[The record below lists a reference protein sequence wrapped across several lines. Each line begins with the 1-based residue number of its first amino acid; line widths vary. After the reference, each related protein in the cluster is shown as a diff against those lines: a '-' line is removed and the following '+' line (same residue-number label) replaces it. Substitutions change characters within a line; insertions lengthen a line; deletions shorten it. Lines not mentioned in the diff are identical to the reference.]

1 MAAVGAAALLPSHPS
16 HASDDSFP
24 TDAMAMLNRFHPPR
38 PDWYAELY
46 ATAMNTSMKSYE
58 AEIEGYKSEL
68 FANLRGQAKQILEIG
83 IGTGPNLKYY
93 ASEGGTS
100 VYGVDPNR
108 KMEKYAQAAAE
119 AAGLPPAN
127 FKFLH
132 AVSESL
138 PLRDASVDAV
148 IGTLVLCSVA
158 DVNLALQEI
167 RRVLKPG
174 GLYLFVE
181 HVAAT
186 DGTVL
191 RFVQQLLDPLQ
202 QTLADGCHLTRK
214 TGKDITEA
222 GFSNVSES
230 LPLRDASVDAVIG
243 TLVLCSVADVNLTL
257 QEVRKVLKPGGIYLF
272 VEHVAAAVLRFVQGL
287 LDPLQQMLADGCHL
301 TRKTG
306 KNITEEGFSNVI
318 VIKLYYQLPR

>member
-1 MAAVGAAALLPSHPS
+1 MLIHAAFSTSLYPKIPYTQKLKAVNSSVSESTTLKDVSFHSQMQNELNQLKKRVEDPLSCSNKFCFCCSRRDFMALVGTAALLPSHPS
-16 HASDDSFP
+16 YASDDSSP
-24 TDAMAMLNRFHPPR
+24 TDPMAMLNRLHPPR
-38 PDWYAELY
+38 PDWYDELY

-93 ASEGGTS
+93 ASEGGIS

-108 KMEKYAQAAAE
+108 KMVKYAQAAAE

-158 DVNLALQEI
+158 DVNLTLQEV

-174 GLYLFVE
+174 GIYLFVE
-181 HVAAT
+181 HVAAA
-186 DGTVL
+186 DGTAL
-191 RFVQQLLDPLQ
+191 RFVQGLLDPLQ

-214 TGKDITEA
+214 TGQNITEA
-222 GFSNVSES
+222 GFST
-230 LPLRDASVDAVIG
+230 VD
-243 TLVLCSVADVNLTL
+243 SR
-257 QEVRKVLKPGGIYLF
+257 Q
-272 VEHVAAAVLRFVQGL
+272 AVLSTASLINPHIIGIAR
-287 LDPLQQMLADGCHL
+287 
-301 TRKTG
+301 
-306 KNITEEGFSNVI
+306 N
-318 VIKLYYQLPR
+318 

>member
-1 MAAVGAAALLPSHPS
+1 MLIHTALYPKIHCTQKMKSVNSSVSESTTLKDVPFHSQMQNELNQLKKRVKDPLSSINKFCFCCSRRHFMAALGAAALLPIHPS
-16 HASDDSFP
+16 HASDVSSPADS
-24 TDAMAMLNRFHPPR
+24 MAMLNRLHPPR
-38 PDWYAELY
+38 PDWYEEFY

-93 ASEGGTS
+93 AGEGGTS

-119 AAGLPPAN
+119 TAGLPAAN

-138 PLRDASVDAV
+138 PL
-148 IGTLVLCSVA
+148 
-158 DVNLALQEI
+158 
-167 RRVLKPG
+167 
-174 GLYLFVE
+174 
-181 HVAAT
+181 H
-186 DGTVL
+186 
-191 RFVQQLLDPLQ
+191 
-202 QTLADGCHLTRK
+202 
-214 TGKDITEA
+214 
-222 GFSNVSES
+222 
-230 LPLRDASVDAVIG
+230 DASVDAVIG

-257 QEVRKVLKPGGIYLF
+257 QEVRRVLKPGGIYLF
-272 VEHVAAAVLRFVQGL
+272 VEHVAAADGTALRFVQGL
-287 LDPLQQMLADGCHL
+287 LDPLQQAVADGCHF

-306 KNITEEGFSNVI
+306 KNISEAGFTNVDSRQVVLSTASLI
-318 VIKLYYQLPR
+318 NPHIIGIALN

>member
-1 MAAVGAAALLPSHPS
+1 MLIHTAFSTSLYPKIHNTQKLKTVNSSVSESKTFNDVPFNSQTQNELNHLKKRVKDPLSCSNSICFCCSRRDIMAAVGAAALLPSHPS

-222 GFSNVSES
+222 GFSNVDSHQVVLSTAS
-230 LPLRDASVDAVIG
+230 LINPHIIG
-243 TLVLCSVADVNLTL
+243 IAHN
-257 QEVRKVLKPGGIYLF
+257 
-272 VEHVAAAVLRFVQGL
+272 
-287 LDPLQQMLADGCHL
+287 
-301 TRKTG
+301 
-306 KNITEEGFSNVI
+306 
-318 VIKLYYQLPR
+318 

>member
-1 MAAVGAAALLPSHPS
+1 MLIHTAFSTSLYPKIPNTQKLKAVNSSVSEKTNLKDVPFHSQTQNDLNQLKRRVKDPLSCTNKFCFCCSRRDFLAAVGAAALLPIHPS
-16 HASDDSFP
+16 YASDDSSP
-24 TDAMAMLNRFHPPR
+24 ADSMEMLNRFHPPR
-38 PDWYAELY
+38 PDWYEEFY
-46 ATAMNTSMKSYE
+46 ATTMNTSMKSYE
-58 AEIEGYKSEL
+58 LEIEGYKSDL

-138 PLRDASVDAV
+138 PLRAASVDAV
-148 IGTLVLCSVA
+148 IGTLVLCSVT
-158 DVNLALQEI
+158 DVNLTLQEV

-174 GLYLFVE
+174 GIYLFVE
-181 HVAAT
+181 HVAAA
-186 DGTVL
+186 DGTAL
-191 RFVQQLLDPLQ
+191 RFIQGLLDPLQ

-214 TGKDITEA
+214 TGKNITEA
-222 GFSNVSES
+222 GFSNVDSRQVVLSTAS
-230 LPLRDASVDAVIG
+230 LINPHIIG
-243 TLVLCSVADVNLTL
+243 IAHN
-257 QEVRKVLKPGGIYLF
+257 
-272 VEHVAAAVLRFVQGL
+272 
-287 LDPLQQMLADGCHL
+287 
-301 TRKTG
+301 
-306 KNITEEGFSNVI
+306 
-318 VIKLYYQLPR
+318 

>member
-1 MAAVGAAALLPSHPS
+1 MLMHTTFSTSLYPKIHNTQKLKAIKSSVSESTTLKDVPFHSQTQNELNQLKKKVKDPLSCSNKFCFCCSRRDFMAAVGAAALLPIHPS
-16 HASDDSFP
+16 HASNDSSR
-24 TDAMAMLNRFHPPR
+24 TDPMAMLDRLHPPR
-38 PDWYAELY
+38 PDWYEELY

-68 FANLRGQAKQILEIG
+68 FANLRGDQAKQILEIG

-93 ASEGGTS
+93 ASKAGTS

-108 KMEKYAQAAAE
+108 KMEKYAQAAAD

-138 PLRDASVDAV
+138 PLRDASVDAI

-158 DVNLALQEI
+158 DVNLTLQEV

-174 GLYLFVE
+174 GVYLFVE

-186 DGTVL
+186 VL
-191 RFVQQLLDPLQ
+191 RFVQGLLDPLQ

-214 TGKDITEA
+214 TGKSITEA
-222 GFSNVSES
+222 GFSDVDSHQVVLSSAS
-230 LPLRDASVDAVIG
+230 LINPHIIG
-243 TLVLCSVADVNLTL
+243 MARN
-257 QEVRKVLKPGGIYLF
+257 
-272 VEHVAAAVLRFVQGL
+272 
-287 LDPLQQMLADGCHL
+287 
-301 TRKTG
+301 
-306 KNITEEGFSNVI
+306 
-318 VIKLYYQLPR
+318 